1 MLKNDKLV
9 GLLRRKNLNFIT
21 GVPCSIFKDFLNYIN
36 DTGEIKH
43 IPATSEGE
51 ACAIASGYYLAT
63 KKIPMVYMQNSGLGN
78 SINPLTSLLDKAIYS
93 IPALLL
99 ISWRGEPGKKDE
111 PQHVKMG
118 EITLKLLKTLN
129 IPFDFLS
136 PDQTKAAKKIKK
148 AKQYLVKNNS
158 PYAIIVKNKT
168 IESYQSKTEEKNT
181 YSLTREETIKTILD
195 NLNGNETIISTT
207 GKTSRELF
215 ECRETKKQSHQA
227 DFYVVGSMGC
237 SAGIALGIALSKPQK
252 KIFIFDGD
260 GSILMKMGTL
270 ATIGHFLPKNL
281 YHIVF
286 DNNAYDSTG
295 GQKTV
300 SDSVDFSRIA
310 LACGYKSAKIATT
323 QKEVVNFIKTIKSQK
338 CPSMLVIKIKKGSR
352 KNLGRPTKTP
362 QENKVAFMKF
372 LKNHD

>member
-1 MLKNDKLV
+1 MLKNNELIS
-9 GLLRRKNLNFIT
+9 LLIKKDLTFVT
-21 GVPCSIFKDFLNYIN
+21 GVPCSIFKDFLIYIN
-36 DTGEIKH
+36 DTGKLNH
-43 IPATSEGE
+43 VPATSEGE

-78 SINPLTSLLDKAIYS
+78 SINPLTSLLDKAIYG

-111 PQHVKMG
+111 PQHIKMG
-118 EITLKLLKTLN
+118 RITLKLLKTLS
-129 IPFDFLS
+129 IPFSFLP
-136 PDQTKAAKKIKK
+136 PDQVKAAKEIEK
-148 AKQYLVKNNS
+148 AKLYLKKNGS
-158 PYAIIVKNKT
+158 PYAIIVKKET
-168 IESYQSKTEEKNT
+168 IESCQSKAEEKNI
-181 YSLTREETIKTILD
+181 YSLTREEAIKIILA
-195 NLNGNETIISTT
+195 NLKGDEAIISTT

-215 ECRETKKQSHQA
+215 ECREIKKQNHRT

-237 SAGIALGIALSKPQK
+237 SAGIALGIALTKPRK

-260 GSILMKMGTL
+260 GSVLMKMGTL

-281 YHIVF
+281 FHIIF
-286 DNNAYDSTG
+286 DNNTYDSTG

-300 SDSVDFSRIA
+300 SNSADFSRIA

-323 QKEVVNFIKTIKSQK
+323 QKELVNFVKTIKFQK
-338 CPSMLVIKIKKGSR
+338 CPSMLIVKIKRGSR

-362 QENKVAFMKF
+362 QENKIAFMKF
-372 LKNHD
+372 LQNK